1 MCEGSPTRAACCSHR
16 SPSRSA
22 PTRRCARWHV
32 HVCRVTTV
40 DHCECC
46 GRRLARGRRRDLSAL
61 RTLAPATLLVLVLL
75 LVLAVASR
83 SCSSCCA
90 NHRQLLHLRDAKWS
104 PAARRLGYRCSR
116 AFARTRLTASSS
128 SARPP
133 RPPTRPRLPDA
144 GPAHMLAHCPAS
156 APRARTSR
164 RACLAS
170 TDAPRRDAQN
180 LPRRIS
186 PRDGSR
192 EHEPRTCA
200 IAQRFLRVPH
210 RSTYAYACT
219 RTRPRSRRPDDS
231 PEEQER
237 RRARRHAAR
246 PVTGGRAAV
255 TEAGRPV
262 AARPR
267 KSKVVPMAAS
277 GRGYVLG
284 ASGEITCRR
293 ALRQAV
299 RPTTGGRIWRWRGGR
314 PILAGRPRPIFCAVH
329 ACMNAHAEAEAADG
343 RSAGDASPEGRRR

>member
-1 MCEGSPTRAACCSHR
+1 
-16 SPSRSA
+16 
-22 PTRRCARWHV
+22 
-32 HVCRVTTV
+32 
-40 DHCECC
+40 
-46 GRRLARGRRRDLSAL
+46 
-61 RTLAPATLLVLVLL
+61 
-75 LVLAVASR
+75 
-83 SCSSCCA
+83 
-90 NHRQLLHLRDAKWS
+90 
-104 PAARRLGYRCSR
+104 
-116 AFARTRLTASSS
+116 
-128 SARPP
+128 
-133 RPPTRPRLPDA
+133 
-144 GPAHMLAHCPAS
+144 MLAHCPAS

-329 ACMNAHAEAEAADG
+329 ACMNAHAGATRPRRSHFVARCGKRCAQPRATEHDVGGAAARRGPARDILRHACMHGKG
-343 RSAGDASPEGRRR
+343 RLRRLRAGPRACAWPPPGDAVGISCWFETAPGSQTGSGYEQLGSNFGLGSEVCS

>member
-1 MCEGSPTRAACCSHR
+1 
-16 SPSRSA
+16 
-22 PTRRCARWHV
+22 
-32 HVCRVTTV
+32 
-40 DHCECC
+40 
-46 GRRLARGRRRDLSAL
+46 
-61 RTLAPATLLVLVLL
+61 
-75 LVLAVASR
+75 
-83 SCSSCCA
+83 
-90 NHRQLLHLRDAKWS
+90 
-104 PAARRLGYRCSR
+104 
-116 AFARTRLTASSS
+116 
-128 SARPP
+128 
-133 RPPTRPRLPDA
+133 
-144 GPAHMLAHCPAS
+144 MLAHCPAS

-329 ACMNAHAEAEAADG
+329 ACMNAHAG
-343 RSAGDASPEGRRR
+343 GASPGHRARGSTPRGGSSIVLLTSSAVGQPSTAQAMSELLAYETAPGPYTGSGYSESGFCASARGSRCVIEVS

>member
-1 MCEGSPTRAACCSHR
+1 MRSQSDSRRSARGLGWQGSRAIRWVRPTAP
-16 SPSRSA
+16 SPSARA
-22 PTRRCARWHV
+22 PRPQTRR
-32 HVCRVTTV
+32 
-40 DHCECC
+40 E
-46 GRRLARGRRRDLSAL
+46 
-61 RTLAPATLLVLVLL
+61 
-75 LVLAVASR
+75 
-83 SCSSCCA
+83 
-90 NHRQLLHLRDAKWS
+90 LHNAE
-104 PAARRLGYRCSR
+104 
-116 AFARTRLTASSS
+116 
-128 SARPP
+128 
-133 RPPTRPRLPDA
+133 
-144 GPAHMLAHCPAS
+144 PAHNPAHCQAS
-156 APRARTSR
+156 APRVRATHRAR
-164 RACLAS
+164 LAS
-170 TDAPRRDAQN
+170 ADAPRRDEQN

-192 EHEPRTCA
+192 GHEPRTCA
-200 IAQRFLRVPH
+200 IAQRFLRVLR

-314 PILAGRPRPIFCAVH
+314 PILAGRPRPMFCAVH

>member
-1 MCEGSPTRAACCSHR
+1 VCEGSPTRAACCSHR

-104 PAARRLGYRCSR
+104 PAARRLGRRCSR
-116 AFARTRLTASSS
+116 TFGWARLTASSS

-133 RPPTRPRLPDA
+133 RPPTHPRLHNA
-144 GPAHMLAHCPAS
+144 EPAHILAHCPPP
-156 APRARTSR
+156 APRARASR
-164 RACLAS
+164 RACLVSADAS
-170 TDAPRRDAQN
+170 RRDVQN

-192 EHEPRTCA
+192 EHGPRTWPSLSASSVCPTGQLTHTHA
-200 IAQRFLRVPH
+200 RGPARGADAQ
-210 RSTYAYACT
+210 TT
-219 RTRPRSRRPDDS
+219 RTRNGNVAAIGDT
-231 PEEQER
+231 
-237 RRARRHAAR
+237 RRAR
-246 PVTGGRAAV
+246 PRAA
-255 TEAGRPV
+255 EQ
-262 AARPR
+262 
-267 KSKVVPMAAS
+267 
-277 GRGYVLG
+277 L
-284 ASGEITCRR
+284 
-293 ALRQAV
+293 
-299 RPTTGGRIWRWRGGR
+299 
-314 PILAGRPRPIFCAVH
+314 
-329 ACMNAHAEAEAADG
+329 
-343 RSAGDASPEGRRR
+343 